1 MGSVMFLGSYTFAGD
16 PAELLP
22 AYDRLAA
29 SFPDGSLLWHT
40 CVVRPD
46 GITVY
51 DACPDEA
58 VFAAF
63 SSDPAVLAAM
73 GAAGLPEPVVERLG
87 PVHRVRAHADALAG
101 ST

>member
-1 MGSVMFLGSYTFAGD
+1 MFLGSYSFDGD
-16 PAELLP
+16 PADLLL
-22 AYDRLAA
+22 AYDRLSA
-29 SFPDGSLLWHT
+29 SLPDGSILWHT

-63 SSDPAVLAAM
+63 STDPAVLGAM
-73 GAAGLPEPVVERLG
+73 AAAGLPEPVVERLG
-87 PVHRVRAHADALAG
+87 PVHRVRAHPDALAG
-101 ST
+101 SV